1 MAQDKRS
8 DLSSSRAHSMEKIQH
23 LKFPYK
29 LHYLLEHASPLT
41 SLDRVI
47 SWTPCG
53 TAFTV
58 HDIYAFVTIVMPI
71 YFPGMASY
79 KSFRRQ
85 LNLYGMTQ
93 RGSKK
98 NLLGKSMFLY
108 RRNNKRYSTLSFL
121 LPLCLVVSSL
131 ISAFFL

>member
-1 MAQDKRS
+1 MAQGKRS
-8 DLSSSRAHSMEKIQH
+8 DLPSSCAHSMDKIQH

-29 LHYLLEHASPLT
+29 LHYLLEHASPLNG
-41 SLDRVI
+41 LDRVI

-58 HDIYAFVTIVMPI
+58 HDIHAFVTIVMPI
-71 YFPGMASY
+71 HFPGMASY

-93 RGSKK
+93 RGSTK
-98 NLLGKSMFLY
+98 NIFGKS
-108 RRNNKRYSTLSFL
+108 
-121 LPLCLVVSSL
+121 
-131 ISAFFL
+131 FF

>member
-1 MAQDKRS
+1 
-8 DLSSSRAHSMEKIQH
+8 MEKIQH

-29 LHYLLEHASPLT
+29 LHYLLEHASPLKG
-41 SLDRVI
+41 LDRVI

-58 HDIYAFVTIVMPI
+58 HNICAFATIVMPI

-98 NLLGKSMFLY
+98 NLLGKSIF
-108 RRNNKRYSTLSFL
+108 
-121 LPLCLVVSSL
+121 
-131 ISAFFL
+131 